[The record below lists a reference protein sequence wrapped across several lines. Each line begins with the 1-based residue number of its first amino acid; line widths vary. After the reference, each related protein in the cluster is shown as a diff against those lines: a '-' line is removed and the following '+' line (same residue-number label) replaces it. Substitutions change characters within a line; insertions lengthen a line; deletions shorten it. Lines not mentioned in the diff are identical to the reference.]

1 MSQRRIPIDSL
12 KVGMFV
18 CGMDRS
24 WLHTPFFTHRFLI
37 QDETQIDKLKQSG
50 IQHIDIDT
58 ARGADIGTEP
68 TPAPQP
74 DASPSVPSFR
84 LLETPAMPISI
95 EQLEDTAEPP
105 VTLQSEVHGNKP
117 LREMARS
124 FHAARNFR
132 QELLKRVDSL
142 FDSIS
147 EASSIKNEDVQPV
160 VQEIIAKAIENQAAF
175 LALVRTRDFDPSLRD
190 HLLSV
195 STLTAIAGKTLG
207 RTPAQMEHLATG
219 ALLHDIGL
227 LRLPHYMY
235 RLPQTL
241 KKGERSMY
249 ESHPKLGAS
258 LLQRSGG
265 FPDEV
270 IRIVLEHH
278 EASGGDRR
286 TQQSEDSRL
295 VKVIDRYDEFLT
307 AQTEASPVP
316 PHQALSRLY
325 QEAQGDNLDM
335 ALVSHL
341 IRLIGVYP
349 LYSLV
354 ALNTGEHGIVTAIS
368 PGKLH
373 QPLLALF
380 RGPNG
385 ELYSPPLVVDL
396 AQQPSGAP
404 VRSIQSTLEAEQ
416 EGINLDGI
424 LSQFVPESVEIGSTT
439 KAG

>member
-1 MSQRRIPIDSL
+1 
-12 KVGMFV
+12 MFV
-18 CGMDRS
+18 CGLDRS

-50 IQHIDIDT
+50 IQQIDIDT
-58 ARGADIGTEP
+58 ARGTDIETEHP
-68 TPAPQP
+68 PVPLP
-74 DASPSVPSFR
+74 DAAPSVPSCR
-84 LLETPAMPISI
+84 LETPATPISI
-95 EQLEDTAEPP
+95 EQLEDTPEPP
-105 VTLQSEVHGNKP
+105 ATPQAEDQGNKP

-147 EASSIKNEDVQPV
+147 ETSSIKNEDVQPV

-207 RTPAQMEHLATG
+207 RTPAQMEYLATG

-241 KKGERSMY
+241 KKGERSLY
-249 ESHPKLGAS
+249 ESHPKLGAT

-265 FPDEV
+265 FPDQV

-278 EASGGDRR
+278 EASGGESRAEK
-286 TQQSEDSRL
+286 SEDSRL
-295 VKVIDRYDEFLT
+295 VKVIDRYDELLT
-307 AQTEASPVP
+307 AQTEAAPVP

-325 QEAQGDNLDM
+325 QEAQGGQLDV

-354 ALNTGEHGIVTAIS
+354 TLNTGEHGIVTAIS

-373 QPLLALF
+373 QPVLALF
-380 RGPNG
+380 RGPTG
-385 ELYSPPLVVDL
+385 ETYSPPVLVDL
-396 AQQPSGAP
+396 SQPPSGTPA
-404 VRSIQSTLEAEQ
+404 RSIEATLEAEQ
-416 EGINLDGI
+416 EGIDLESI
-424 LSQFVPESVEIGSTT
+424 LSQFVPESVGNSSTT
-439 KAG
+439 KAN